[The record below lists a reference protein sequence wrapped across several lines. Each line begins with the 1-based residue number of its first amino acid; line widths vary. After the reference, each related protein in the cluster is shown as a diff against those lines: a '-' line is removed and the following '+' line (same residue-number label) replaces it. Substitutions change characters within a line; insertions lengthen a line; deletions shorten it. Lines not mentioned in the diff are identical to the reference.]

1 MVNYSDV
8 IAFCAVCISLIT
20 LLITVNTTIESRR
33 GVVFKQYC
41 DEFRTDPSI
50 KTVIK
55 SIRNKTDI
63 GQLSSYDIS
72 VFLFFCKE
80 ILLQI
85 NSGRIR
91 KDVASLMF
99 LSYAQFIN
107 NHKDK
112 LNPEASNS
120 EDWDALEYLIDL
132 LKNKPIH
139 KMSL

>member
-1 MVNYSDV
+1 MVEYSDV
-8 IAFCAVCISLIT
+8 IAICAVCISIVSLWVTI
-20 LLITVNTTIESRR
+20 NTTIKSRR

-50 KTVIK
+50 KTGIK

-63 GQLSSYDIS
+63 GHLSSYDIS

-91 KDVASLMF
+91 MDVASLMF
-99 LSYAQFIN
+99 LSYAKYIN
-107 NHKDK
+107 EHKDNW
-112 LNPEASNS
+112 NPTDSNS
-120 EDWDALEYLIDL
+120 EDWDALETLIDL
-132 LKNKPIH
+132 LKNRTFH
-139 KMSL
+139 KLSL

>member
-1 MVNYSDV
+1 MVEYSDV
-8 IAFCAVCISLIT
+8 IAICAVCISIVSLWVTI
-20 LLITVNTTIESRR
+20 NTTIKSRR

-85 NSGRIR
+85 KAGRIR

-99 LSYAQFIN
+99 LSYAKYIIEQ
-107 NHKDK
+107 KDK
-112 LNPEASNS
+112 LNLAGSNS
-120 EDWDALEYLIDL
+120 VDWDALECLIDL
-132 LKNKPIH
+132 LKNKPNH
-139 KMSL
+139 KISL

>member
-1 MVNYSDV
+1 MVEYSDV
-8 IAFCAVCISLIT
+8 IAICAVCISIVSLWVTI
-20 LLITVNTTIESRR
+20 NTTIKSRR

-80 ILLQI
+80 ILLQV
-85 NSGRIR
+85 NSRRIR

-99 LSYAQFIN
+99 LSYAKYIN
-107 NHKDK
+107 EQKNK
-112 LNPEASNS
+112 LNPTASNS
-120 EDWDALEYLIDL
+120 EDWDALECLIKL

-139 KMSL
+139 KITL